1 MNHLTAGEA
10 LTGVTVRAIGPK
22 GISGWLIS
30 DNDMQAIHE
39 VARWLLLGA
48 IERGQTVRKHDR
60 LPQMTMGQLQHAA
73 IKQALED
80 NGGHKGRACAQLGIN
95 PSTLYRISNGIRQ
108 GRWNRPKGA
117 KSPAGQPDSSPVPL
131 VADEC

>member
-1 MNHLTAGEA
+1 MNHLTAAETVIRVLALAAQGEDDID
-10 LTGVTVRAIGPK
+10 V
-22 GISGWLIS
+22 LIS
-30 DNDMQAIHE
+30 ERDVQELHD
-39 VARWLLLGA
+39 VARWLIAGA
-48 IERGQTVRKHDR
+48 IARGQTVRKHDR

-80 NGGHKGRACAQLGIN
+80 SGGHKGRACAALDIN

-117 KSPAGQPDSSPVPL
+117 KAPGGQADPSPVSL

>member
-1 MNHLTAGEA
+1 MNHLTAGE
-10 LTGVTVRAIGPK
+10 TVIRVLAYAAQGEADTDV
-22 GISGWLIS
+22 LIS
-30 DNDMQAIHE
+30 ERDVQELHD
-39 VARWLLLGA
+39 VARWLIAGA
-48 IERGQTVRKHDR
+48 IARGQTVRKHDR

-80 NGGHKGRACAQLGIN
+80 NGGHKGRTCAQLDIN